1 MTYTIVI
8 TWKGGRGQTIREG
21 LVWKEITEYLWDIY
35 TSANN
40 ESVLRMEIMDESM
53 VIAQVRT

>member
-1 MTYTIVI
+1 
-8 TWKGGRGQTIREG
+8 